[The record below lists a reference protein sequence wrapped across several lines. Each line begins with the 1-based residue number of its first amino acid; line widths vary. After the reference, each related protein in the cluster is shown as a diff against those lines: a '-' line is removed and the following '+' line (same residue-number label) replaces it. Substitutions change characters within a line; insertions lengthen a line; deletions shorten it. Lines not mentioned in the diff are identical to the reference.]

1 VFIELLKVDR
11 SRFQTVLFWFSQL
24 DTHQVSSW
32 LYYVTSCVTH
42 SVRPLKNIRSQAVAK
57 TADRTASQH
66 LWGVTWR
73 HRSWDHLIPHMHAI
87 SYWWSFGTKPLSVT
101 VSEILNVECN
111 AVVDTTLIR
120 PLNKGQGH
128 SFWSHIRHGCH

>member
-1 VFIELLKVDR
+1 VLIELLKVDR

-24 DTHQVSSW
+24 NTHQVSSW

-66 LWGVTWR
+66 LWGSRDVIGHETTWYPR
-73 HRSWDHLIPHMHAI
+73 CMPFPI
-87 SYWWSFGTKPLSVT
+87 GGPLEPS
-101 VSEILNVECN
+101 LY
-111 AVVDTTLIR
+111 L
-120 PLNKGQGH
+120 
-128 SFWSHIRHGCH
+128 